1 MRNSCEESQ
10 KMSKKLVV
18 GISGNLTRPSKTKA
32 FVTQIAGEAA
42 GRIGAT
48 SAIYDI
54 EDLGPSLPSAR
65 RISDL
70 DAAARAIVEQLTGAD
85 VLVAGSP
92 TFKGSYTGLFKH
104 LFDLLDPSSLRG
116 KPVILAATGGGE
128 RHSLIVE
135 HQLRPLFGFFEALT
149 MPTAIYAS
157 DKDFANGALVSEA
170 IHGRARQAVAE
181 VSRVIGEPG
190 SVGLA
195 A

>member
-1 MRNSCEESQ
+1 MTN
-10 KMSKKLVV
+10 KLVV

-32 FVTQIAGEAA
+32 FISHIAGETAN
-42 GRIGAT
+42 RIGAT

-54 EDLGPSLPSAR
+54 ENFGPSLPAAR
-65 RISDL
+65 RLGDL
-70 DAAARAIVEQLTGAD
+70 DPAARAIVEQLVGAD

-149 MPTAIYAS
+149 VPTAIYAS
-157 DKDFANGALVSEA
+157 DKDFADGVLVSEA
-170 IHGRARQAVAE
+170 IHARARQAVAE
-181 VSRVIGEPG
+181 VSRVVGTAH

>member
-1 MRNSCEESQ
+1 
-10 KMSKKLVV
+10 MSKKLVV

>member
-1 MRNSCEESQ
+1 
-10 KMSKKLVV
+10 
-18 GISGNLTRPSKTKA
+18 
-32 FVTQIAGEAA
+32 
-42 GRIGAT
+42 
-48 SAIYDI
+48 
-54 EDLGPSLPSAR
+54 
-65 RISDL
+65 
-70 DAAARAIVEQLTGAD
+70 

-157 DKDFANGALVSEA
+157 DKDFVDGALMSEA
-170 IHGRARQAVAE
+170 IHARARQAVAE
-181 VSRVIGEPG
+181 VSRVIGETG
-190 SVGLA
+190 SVSLA